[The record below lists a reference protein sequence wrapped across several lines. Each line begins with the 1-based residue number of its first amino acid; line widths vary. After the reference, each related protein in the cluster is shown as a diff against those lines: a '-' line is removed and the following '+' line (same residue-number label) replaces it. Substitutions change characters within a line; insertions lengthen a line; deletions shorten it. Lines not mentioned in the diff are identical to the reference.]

1 MYVMVH
7 ALHEP
12 SGCGVL
18 PGVSQ
23 NRFEEIVAEHGPT
36 VLRTLLSHP
45 PELRYGQTASDATIP
60 WA

>member
-1 MYVMVH
+1 
-7 ALHEP
+7 
-12 SGCGVL
+12 
-18 PGVSQ
+18 VSQ
-23 NRFEEIVAEHGPT
+23 NRFEEIVAERGPT